1 MVAPTNSQPKLGRYS
16 GEKGG
21 DGRGGRMGGMGGGRG
36 VDWGGCG
43 AGDNIE
49 SYSWEIGR

>member
-21 DGRGGRMGGMGGGRG
+21 DGRGVGWEEWAGGGGWIGEDAGRG
-36 VDWGGCG
+36 IILRAIV
-43 AGDNIE
+43 
-49 SYSWEIGR
+49 GR